1 VVSGLHGRGVSS
13 SIELVSPA
21 SADVIVALGGGV
33 TAGGQPRPATVARAV
48 LAREHPIY
56 ADHPQTTLAQL
67 ADMITR
73 HPRDRR

>member
-1 VVSGLHGRGVSS
+1 MTSGLRGRGVST
-13 SIELVSPA
+13 SIEPVSPA
-21 SADVIVALGGGV
+21 IA
-33 TAGGQPRPATVARAV
+33 AV

-73 HPRDRR
+73 HARDRRLPSASYEQNGPKHL